1 MDRWEYIVGIQ
12 LGKAR
17 EKGEVSLEE
26 RTIIDQQT
34 PPEIW
39 LNKKGTEGWELVAV
53 IHRYDYTEFFMKR
66 KIGTFDAPRPD
77 PREKEAVYLAK
88 QAEKYFTENDFEKA
102 LQALKQLQL
111 LVGEKK

>member
-12 LGKAR
+12 VGRAR

-26 RTIIDQQT
+26 RTIIDQHT

-53 IHRYDYTEFFMKR
+53 THRHDYTEFFMKR
-66 KIGTFDAPRPD
+66 RMVPD
-77 PREKEAVYLAK
+77 LKEKQTVSLAK
-88 QAEKYFTENDFEKA
+88 QAEKYFAENDFEKA
-102 LQALKQLQL
+102 LQALKQLQQ